1 MGYDVHI
8 TRKENWFDEGEQLIT
23 LQEWVDL
30 IHKDSEMRLDNFAEA
45 NIGNGQTLH
54 VESEG
59 LAVWH
64 TYSKDGLNGNMAWFD
79 YWNGTIKVKNPDT
92 EILKKMWEIAQKL
105 SAIVQGDECEIY
117 DRNGNVVE

>member
-8 TRKENWFDEGEQLIT
+8 IRKENWFDENGDLIS
-23 LQEWVDL
+23 LNEWMDL
-30 IHKDSEMRLDNFAEA
+30 IHQDSDMRLDNFAEA
-45 NIGNGQTLH
+45 NNGDGQILR

-64 TYSKDGLNGNMAWFD
+64 AYSKDGLNGNMAWFD

-92 EILKKMWEIAQKL
+92 EILKKMWEIVKNYLQKFK
-105 SAIVQGDECEIY
+105 VM
-117 DRNGNVVE
+117 NVKFMIGMETP